1 MDSADCIDQIGI
13 VEEVKENSILV
24 RFQSAPA
31 CGSCLAKSV
40 CSPGSAGKNLIKIH
54 QRTDG
59 YSMGDPVKILISVSM
74 GFRAL
79 FLGYLLPF
87 LMVVFFLLLTK
98 ILGFNE
104 LISGLISLSGLLPYY
119 LTLYLFRERVNKKF
133 IFTLTK
139 LN

>member
-31 CGSCLAKSV
+31 CGGCKAKSV
-40 CSPGSAGKNLIKIH
+40 CVPGSAEKNLFEIH
-54 QRTDG
+54 QRTYG
-59 YSMGDPVKILISVSM
+59 YSVGDSVKILISESLV
-74 GFRAL
+74 FRAL

-87 LMVVFFLLLTK
+87 VLIVFLLILTK

-104 LISGLISLSGLLPYY
+104 LLSGLISLSGLLPYY
-119 LTLYLFRERVNKKF
+119 LTLYLFREKMNKRF
-133 IFTLTK
+133 NLTLTK